1 MKGNEIFSGKSL
13 KAEDLNGV
21 EPIVTIDSVSVKK
34 FDDGTRKPVV
44 SFKGKEKTLV
54 CNKTNWNAIV
64 EITGEEDSDNW
75 TGHRIKLI
83 VAKVDFQGKRVP
95 AIRVEAPPRTNTPS
109 PAFRQPP
116 PPPEP
121 APQINDDDIP
131 F

>member
-1 MKGNEIFSGKSL
+1 MKGNEIFPGKSL

-21 EPIVTIDSVSVKK
+21 EPVVTIERVTTQT
-34 FDDGTRKPVV
+34 FDDGSKKPVIH
-44 SFKGKEKTLV
+44 FQGKEKTLV

-75 TGHRIKLI
+75 TGQRIKLI

-95 AIRVEAPPRTNTPS
+95 AIRVEAPPRAATRPT
-109 PAFRQPP
+109 APP
-116 PPPEP
+116 PPPVEP
-121 APQINDDDIP
+121 INDDDIP